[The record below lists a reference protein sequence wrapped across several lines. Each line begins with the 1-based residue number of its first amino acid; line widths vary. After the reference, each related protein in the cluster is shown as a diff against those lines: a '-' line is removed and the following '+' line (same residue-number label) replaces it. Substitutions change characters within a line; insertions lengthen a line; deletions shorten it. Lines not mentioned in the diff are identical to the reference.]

1 VRSVVRTRPHLRRC
15 LTRCRHCRIFF
26 VTHRRNAGRQDL
38 SCPFGCQDAHRKQQS
53 TQRSVDFYRQHPDK
67 KRTQNAKRRAVR
79 PPEAEQAA
87 PEAVPGAG
95 AMDPPWPEPLVEH
108 VRVVVGLIEHRKV
121 TPEEILQMLAKVLR
135 QQGIGRRR
143 RIDHTVTWL
152 NEHPP

>member
-1 VRSVVRTRPHLRRC
+1 
-15 LTRCRHCRIFF
+15 
-26 VTHRRNAGRQDL
+26 
-38 SCPFGCQDAHRKQQS
+38 
-53 TQRSVDFYRQHPDK
+53 VDFYRQHPDK